1 MTEEFHQQI
10 GRLLNSMETNTQ
22 LTKEIAHDIGEIK
35 TTMGSYGAQ
44 LKNHDVYLDNLNRG
58 IVDDRKALATVKEE
72 MSAMQAVGRLA
83 GTIWGSVWGTVSSII
98 VVLISY
104 FLSKGT

>member
-10 GRLLNSMETNTQ
+10 GRLLHSMETNTQ

-44 LKNHDVYLDNLNRG
+44 LKNHDGYLDNLNRD
-58 IVDDRKALATVKEE
+58 IIDDRKTIATVKEE
-72 MSAMQAVGRLA
+72 MSAMRAVGRMA
-83 GTIWGSVWGTVSSII
+83 GAVWGTVSSII
-98 VVLISY
+98 VVLVSY